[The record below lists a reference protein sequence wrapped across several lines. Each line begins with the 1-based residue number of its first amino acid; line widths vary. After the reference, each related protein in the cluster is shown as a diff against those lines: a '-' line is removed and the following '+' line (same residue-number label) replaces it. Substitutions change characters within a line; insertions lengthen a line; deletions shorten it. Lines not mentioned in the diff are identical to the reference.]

1 MIFLLANN
9 KHFDIKL
16 LTSTVQPGDEIIHF
30 NKHIFLKGLKD
41 INCKQSIFF
50 NFSFEGIEEL
60 MNSDIHVHN
69 VYHFTIEELPT
80 HVDKH
85 WRFFDRYNTVEKL
98 SRRFNTID
106 CGPWVDPVDK
116 PPGKV
121 LSIGF
126 RVVHNLLK
134 NGSKGNG
141 LTLVG
146 FSFRGCKIHPW
157 AYELNYCLSNNIIM
171 LNST

>member
-9 KHFDIKL
+9 NHFDIRL
-16 LTSTVQPGDEIIHF
+16 LTSMVHPGDEIIHF
-30 NKHIFLKGLKD
+30 NKHIFLKSLD
-41 INCKQSIFF
+41 NINCIQSVFF

-60 MNSDIHVHN
+60 MNSNVHVHN
-69 VYHFTIEELPT
+69 VYHFSIPDLPD

-85 WRFFDRYNTVEKL
+85 WRFFDRYNTVEEL
-98 SRRFNTID
+98 PSRFNTID

-126 RVVHNLLK
+126 RVVYNLLQ
-134 NGSKGNG
+134 NGTSGQN
-141 LTLVG
+141 LTLAG
-146 FSFRGCKIHPW
+146 FSFTGCSKHPW
-157 AYELNYCLSNNIIM
+157 SYELNYCRLNNIVM
-171 LNST
+171 LN